1 MQRYRHTGVRLPPFQ
16 GALMADKQ
24 KRLARALQKRANW
37 AYTECLRC
45 VRERIEG
52 EALEQLIASQEKAQ

>member
-1 MQRYRHTGVRLPPFQ
+1 
-16 GALMADKQ
+16 MADKQ

-45 VRERIEG
+45 VREHIEG
-52 EALEQLIASQEKAQ
+52 EALEQLIASQGKAQ